1 MKPPLLWLEAGGVEP
16 FDVPQIRAG
25 IGGGNLHRPIPPNK
39 DPNCSDRGDSQ
50 HSDSK
55 LAPDKHLL
63 VRVNNTLCGTNIHR
77 PGACVSNTRNA
88 VFVPV
93 DGWTR

>member
-1 MKPPLLWLEAGGVEP
+1 MKPPLLWLEASGVEP
-16 FDVPQIRAG
+16 LHVPQIMAG
-25 IGGGNLHRPIPPNK
+25 LGGGNFHRPTPPNE

-55 LAPDKHLL
+55 LAPDRHLL
-63 VRVNNTLCGTNIHR
+63 VRVNRTLRGTNIHDPCAR
-77 PGACVSNTRNA
+77 ISNTGEM

-93 DGWTR
+93 DR